1 MNKDQQFLLNN
12 LQNMIKYIQAET
24 EKKVQVIK
32 KDAIKEADLEKT
44 KMIHPEKEKIKSKI
58 VKELDEYKVKLKM

>member
-32 KDAIKEADLEKT
+32 KDAIKDADLEKT
-44 KMIHPEKEKIKSKI
+44 KMIHPEKEKIKAKI